1 MATELQ
7 GICAEL
13 HSDRDNLSAIAEWC
27 AAAYREPG
35 RPRAETVEQT
45 QAYLVDALSTVG
57 QHVGAAGASLLAS
70 LDAQRLELE
79 STDATM
85 RLVESRL
92 AYHRA
97 KLGHDAASLAL
108 AVRPLTARAGPAL
121 SPLPE
126 PPSRHSCGAARSPDG
141 RIDLA
146 ALRGVGAHPLRHPPS
161 LSNHPPSLYT
171 FPCPLPPPQ
180 ESSGRQLECSC
191 PWRTALSLPRA
202 RVLPRRGWVGRDQPR
217 SREREHRCSLLP
229 FSPLP
234 PLRTSPRPASL
245 SRTLPAGGGRRTA
258 CASPTAAHPA
268 RAHATSRDSS
278 QHLLRPLRSCFRRT
292 ERRRRRRRS
301 GRRRRP
307 RPGSPRPRP
316 APRQAPRLVRRRP
329 GRVPRRCRSACPPE
343 SHHRRRCPPADPSR
357 FISAT
362 HRSMYTAAKIWAG
375 GGYAVSR
382 RSSATHYESLFFLLP
397 RCSARTLPVWEFLA
411 NQTIGLH

>member
-161 LSNHPPSLYT
+161 LSNHPPSLWT

-234 PLRTSPRPASL
+234 PLRTSPRPASSSPAHSPRVAGAAL
-245 SRTLPAGGGRRTA
+245 PAHHPPPRTPHVRTPPPVTHPSTSSAPSGPASDGRSAAAAAAARGAAAARDLEAPAPARRPARRPAWCAVGRAGCPAAAARPVLPKATTAAAVLPPTLAASSQLHTGLCTRQPKSGPAGGTQ
-258 CASPTAAHPA
+258 S
-268 RAHATSRDSS
+268 RALKCD
-278 QHLLRPLRSCFRRT
+278 
-292 ERRRRRRRS
+292 
-301 GRRRRP
+301 
-307 RPGSPRPRP
+307 
-316 APRQAPRLVRRRP
+316 
-329 GRVPRRCRSACPPE
+329 
-343 SHHRRRCPPADPSR
+343 
-357 FISAT
+357 
-362 HRSMYTAAKIWAG
+362 
-375 GGYAVSR
+375 
-382 RSSATHYESLFFLLP
+382 
-397 RCSARTLPVWEFLA
+397 TL
-411 NQTIGLH
+411 